1 MLLAIDIG
9 NSNITLGVFEG
20 RRLSC
25 TARLSV
31 RLADGLTDEY
41 GELVFNIL
49 QRKGA

>member
-25 TARLSV
+25 TARLSADSR
-31 RLADGLTDEY
+31 RLSDEY
-41 GELVFNIL
+41 GELAL
-49 QRKGA
+49 QHSAPQRG